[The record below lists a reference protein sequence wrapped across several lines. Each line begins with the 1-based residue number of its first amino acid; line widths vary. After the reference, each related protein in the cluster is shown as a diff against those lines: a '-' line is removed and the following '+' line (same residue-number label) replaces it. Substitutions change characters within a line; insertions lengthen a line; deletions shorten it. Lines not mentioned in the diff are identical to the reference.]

1 MPIKRQPSALA
12 LALERRKREALA
24 GSRGRCE
31 CPIEKH
37 EWHQGMLC
45 GRELSDPY
53 YYLTGLKS
61 HLALWLFAMI
71 AIVKFRLPMN
81 GYISKIFDTY
91 VGITLKQRAFLSLLF
106 SNFMPPIVATSVRFW
121 E

>member
-1 MPIKRQPSALA
+1 MVAVNVLSKNMNGIKEWYAVENFMTLIII
-12 LALERRKREALA
+12 LE
-24 GSRGRCE
+24 GR
-31 CPIEKH
+31 
-37 EWHQGMLC
+37 
-45 GRELSDPY
+45 
-53 YYLTGLKS
+53 TS

-106 SNFMPPIVATSVRFW
+106 SNFMPPIVATSARFW